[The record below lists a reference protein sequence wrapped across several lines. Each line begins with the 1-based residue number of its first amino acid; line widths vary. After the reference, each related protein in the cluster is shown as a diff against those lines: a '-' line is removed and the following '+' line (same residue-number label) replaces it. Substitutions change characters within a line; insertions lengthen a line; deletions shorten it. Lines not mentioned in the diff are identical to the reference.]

1 MNTGKKACCGAGA
14 CESVRCGAGTCESV
28 PVPCCLSGR
37 CDADT
42 CESVPVPCFL
52 SLGLVLLSEIRS
64 FSVVVHLDTL
74 MLKPSMFLSGR
85 NGVADVH
92 FTVKVLSDE
101 ITGDIHLNVERGRIG
116 R

>member
-1 MNTGKKACCGAGA
+1 M
-14 CESVRCGAGTCESV
+14 
-28 PVPCCLSGR
+28 
-37 CDADT
+37 
-42 CESVPVPCFL
+42 
-52 SLGLVLLSEIRS
+52 
-64 FSVVVHLDTL
+64 VHLDTL

-85 NGVADVH
+85 NGVTDVH